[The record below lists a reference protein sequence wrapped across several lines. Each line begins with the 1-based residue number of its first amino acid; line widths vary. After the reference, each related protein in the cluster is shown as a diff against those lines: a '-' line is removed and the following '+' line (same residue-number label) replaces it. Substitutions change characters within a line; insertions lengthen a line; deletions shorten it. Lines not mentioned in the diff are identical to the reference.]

1 MIGHCDSRMKEYYV
15 DNKEA
20 LLDLCEQLR
29 GAAAIA
35 LDTEF
40 MREKTFY
47 AQLALLQITDGEVI
61 ACVDPLTIDDLGP
74 LMDIIYDESIEK
86 VMHAGRQDLE
96 IFFDLRGEVPKPVYD
111 TQIGA
116 TVLGLGDQVSYA
128 ALVRDTLGV
137 ELDKIHTR
145 TNWAQRPLDSGQV
158 QYALDD
164 VRYLLQVWQRQIGQ
178 LTDLG
183 RLSWLQDDFQ
193 DLTARHHYDR
203 NPDDCWR
210 RIRGIRVLKGQQL
223 AVLRE
228 LAAWREQQARE
239 QNKPR
244 KWVLRDDAL
253 VDLSRRMPDS
263 QPAMKSLRSLEPAV
277 IKRHGEVIL
286 EIINQGRAAPQDR
299 WPSLGFRFTPT
310 QGQEALIDIMMAM
323 VRQCGIDN
331 SVSPSVLASRR
342 DLEQLVAGREDVML
356 RQGWRYRLL
365 GQRLQHFLS
374 GGISLRV
381 CDGRLCIEDQS

>member
-1 MIGHCDSRMKEYYV
+1 MKEYYV
-15 DNKEA
+15 DSKES
-20 LLDLCEQLR
+20 LQDLCEELR

-47 AQLALLQITDGEVI
+47 AQLALLQITNGEVI
-61 ACVDPLTIDDLGP
+61 ACVDPLAIDDLSP

-96 IFFDLRGEVPKPVYD
+96 ILYDLRGDVPRPVYD

-116 TVLGLGDQVSYA
+116 TVLGMGDQISYA

-137 ELDKIHTR
+137 ELGKTHTR
-145 TNWAQRPLDSGQV
+145 TNWTQRPLDSGQI

-178 LTDLG
+178 LNELH
-183 RLSWLQDDFQ
+183 RLDWLQDDFN
-193 DLTARHHYDR
+193 DLTALHHYDR
-203 NPDDCWR
+203 EPDDFWR
-210 RIRGIRVLKGQQL
+210 RIRGIRMLKGQQL

-228 LAAWREQQARE
+228 LAAWREHQARE

-253 VDLSRRMPDS
+253 VDLSRRMPETAQDLR
-263 QPAMKSLRSLEPAV
+263 SLRSIESVAQ
-277 IKRHGEVIL
+277 KRYGEHIL
-286 EIINQGRAAPQDR
+286 KLIDKARAMPKEQ
-299 WPSLGFRFTPT
+299 WPSLGYRFTPT
-310 QGQEALIDIMMAM
+310 QAQEALIDIMMAL
-323 VRQCGIDN
+323 VRQCGIEN

-365 GQRLQHFLS
+365 GQQLMQFLS
-374 GGISLRV
+374 GELSVQVRE
-381 CDGRLCIEDQS
+381 GRLCIEAAS